1 MVAAPLVVGTVTQRT
16 RFLGSRTALLQA
28 VAEHAVQPLTQH
40 LCARAFAGHA
50 RLMPSHP
57 SRPGLRGPTL
67 KAPSQLKLQHQVHDA
82 AGVVL
87 AW

>member
-1 MVAAPLVVGTVTQRT
+1 MVAAPLVVSTVTQRT

-50 RLMPSHP
+50 RT
-57 SRPGLRGPTL
+57 PG
-67 KAPSQLKLQHQVHDA
+67 
-82 AGVVL
+82 
-87 AW
+87 